1 MRKIIVLL
9 TAVLISTVFGQQVQ
23 ENQNVTD
30 RYKEIRRRIENK
42 KQKTEEQRRK
52 YQEWQK
58 SLKKKYS
65 HFPKLHAMLIH
76 LLEYWEKGEID
87 KLNEFVARWRFV
99 MSSDTIR
106 VTLQPKGKFKK
117 IDLDEIEKL
126 GCRILPEESLIGI
139 VVELP
144 IDKLR
149 DLMELK
155 NLKFIRPVVKKEADY
170 CKKLIES
177 LQEEVEIDI
186 NLDGLPEKKKR
197 WQREEL
203 PGSPGWERLKGQ
215 ISIKFDPSVN
225 NDEKIVEEIVTNY
238 RCCVAEVYRYGNEP
252 ISGYYI
258 LFPVDQISMDEML
271 QILAHDPLVIEVRDV
286 PLGKIHAT
294 VFPNDPLFS
303 YEWGLHNYGQ
313 TIEGQEG
320 YFDADIDAPEAW
332 YYVQGRSDIV
342 IAILDTGIDLNHE
355 DLKNKLW
362 INTKEIPNN
371 GIDDDFNG
379 FIDDYYGWDFVNNDN
394 DPSDDHILSHGT
406 HVAGIAAAETNNN
419 KGIAGVNWYVKLMPL
434 KILDDNGGGSFED
447 LEKGIRYAVN
457 NGAKIINL
465 SLASTD
471 TDIGVEYQIREAY
484 NKGVVIVAAAGN
496 EDRSVC
502 FPARLS
508 QVIAVGATDNKDH
521 RWYERE
527 GVGSNYGEEL
537 DLTAPGKDIYSTI
550 RNNSYGYKTGTSM
563 SAPFV
568 SGAVALVLSKYPEL
582 TPEKVREHLMLT
594 ADVLGPPG
602 SPYYGAGRLNIYKAV
617 YDTLPPKAPIV
628 TSPTHPK
635 EDVSYANKNPQFNW
649 AVSWDVSGIEG
660 YSYVLDQVGT
670 TVPDETIDTTETTVS
685 FTNVP
690 IGVWYFHIRAKDKAG
705 NWGETA
711 HYKI

>member
-42 KQKTEEQRRK
+42 KQKAEEQRRK
-52 YQEWQK
+52 YQEWQE

-177 LQEEVEIDI
+177 LQEEVEYIDIDGTKIKKKKWKIEGGLWKGELYIAFDRSINTNEEIVKEIVESYNCCVKKSYESSLFGRRHIVIYPADVISLDEILNIWAHEPTVIDI
-186 NLDGLPEKKKR
+186 NV
-197 WQREEL
+197 
-203 PGSPGWERLKGQ
+203 S
-215 ISIKFDPSVN
+215 
-225 NDEKIVEEIVTNY
+225 
-238 RCCVAEVYRYGNEP
+238 A
-252 ISGYYI
+252 
-258 LFPVDQISMDEML
+258 
-271 QILAHDPLVIEVRDV
+271 VIRAQNKV
-286 PLGKIHAT
+286 I
-294 VFPNDPLFS
+294 PNDTYFNIQ
-303 YEWGLHNYGQ
+303 WGLHNYGQ

-419 KGIAGVNWYVKLMPL
+419 KGIAGVNWNAKLMVV
-434 KILDDNGGGSFED
+434 KVADEYGKVRFENV
-447 LEKGIRYAVN
+447 ERGIKYASN
-457 NGAKIINL
+457 NGAKVINL
-465 SLASTD
+465 SLGWEWNNSHSGIEWEIT
-471 TDIGVEYQIREAY
+471 QAY

-550 RNNSYGYKTGTSM
+550 RNNSYSYKTGTSM

-594 ADVLGPPG
+594 ADVLGPLG